1 MHRWNASALTRP
13 LFTDQD
19 FTATKFSSAAEKA
32 GFANTL
38 LRFIETDFRP
48 TLFTQRLYSRLS
60 MCFGHIAHT
69 NQLGFSETF
78 FDDLQGKVAFLEQT
92 LAWRCYGQPDYTY
105 CDVEHAIQSRLH
117 ACGLLAVYRARH
129 AAEIE
134 SSERAMLARLLAK
147 YDGVP
152 AAPPIDPPIL
162 RPMAPPRLP
171 RAVSTADQPSLL

>member
-78 FDDLQGKVAFLEQT
+78 FDDLQGKVAFSN
-92 LAWRCYGQPDYTY
+92 RR
-105 CDVEHAIQSRLH
+105 SRGAATASPTTPIATSNTQFSRDCTH
-117 ACGLLAVYRARH
+117 VASSRSIARDTRPRSRA
-129 AAEIE
+129 A
-134 SSERAMLARLLAK
+134 S
-147 YDGVP
+147 
-152 AAPPIDPPIL
+152 APCSRGCSPSTTEFPPL
-162 RPMAPPRLP
+162 RR
-171 RAVSTADQPSLL
+171 